1 MKFASLKT
9 KFFASFG
16 VMLAL
21 ICGLG
26 VFSLFQLATIA
37 EINRYTNSEVL
48 PGVAAGGRL
57 DAELSSIRRAQAE
70 HMLRSTPANWTES
83 ENAIADSENI
93 IATDLKNLRGSVD
106 TGDERRIVLTLA
118 ERMPRFFR
126 ANDQIIALS
135 RAHRITEAQAL
146 FMGEPDDNFDHMN
159 RLIDRFVVL
168 NNAQAESANL
178 AGRATQERSV
188 YVILAA
194 MLVAILTGMAVFAAL
209 VRSVISPLLEMTR
222 EMGELSGA
230 DATADV
236 PSPIREDE
244 IGRLARAM
252 SHFKAAA
259 TALRTAKEEAE
270 AGTRAKS
277 EFLANMSHEIRT
289 PMNGILGMTNLL
301 LETNLDG
308 EQRGYAEI
316 VAESGESLLTVVNDI
331 LDISKL
337 EAGKFEIETI
347 DFDLVAAVESAAALM
362 APKAREKRIDMAM
375 FVEPAARG
383 AYRGDPTRLRQILLN
398 LLNNAIKF
406 TEKGGVSIQVT
417 VKLGHIQ
424 PGDAHIVPL
433 RFEVADTGMGMAESV
448 RERLFQK
455 FSQADSSM
463 TRRFGGTGLGLAICK
478 QLVELMHGEI
488 GVTSRLNVGSTFWF
502 EIPFEKSTAHIAD
515 RETLPAH
522 FKTLR
527 VLIVDDIEM
536 NLTIMRR
543 QLKVFGMSVTA
554 VSDGFAAIAELERAW
569 HRGQPYDL
577 VFLDQMMPGMAGDV
591 LAKKIRMN
599 EHLAETKLVIVSSA
613 GRGGVKNSAD
623 LRLEAILEKP
633 VRQQEMLDTLINI
646 YSTRAEHG
654 PAPMQSSVANENHPE
669 HVRRPLRILLAEDNK
684 INQKFATLVLNKAGH
699 SVVVAENGHEAVD
712 AVRSS
717 TFDVVLMDIQ
727 MPELDGVRATRQIRA
742 LPEPKGSVPIIAMTA
757 HAMAGA
763 REEYLSAGMTDYIS
777 KPVQSSLLLSK
788 LESVAAGGS
797 EPVPLSDAPEAATT
811 QTGTADDEKNGT
823 LPVLDLE
830 KLAELE
836 TLITPAKL
844 ENLISLYLIDID
856 LNFARIGKYQADDDF
871 DGVSRQAHM
880 IVGTAGNMGAMR
892 TSAAGR
898 RLEETCQS
906 ADSEDINRLIGE
918 LDEACRSS
926 AQALRSWLA
935 RRSAIGLS
943 VVAS

>member
-1 MKFASLKT
+1 MKFTGLKT
-9 KFFASFG
+9 KFFTSFG
-16 VMLAL
+16 VMLTL

-26 VFSLFQLATIA
+26 IFSLFQFATMA
-37 EINRYTNSEVL
+37 QLNRYTNSEVL
-48 PGVAAGGRL
+48 PGVAGGGRL
-57 DAELSSIRRAQAE
+57 DAELSSIRRADAE
-70 HMLRSTPANWTES
+70 HVMRATPVNWTES
-83 ENAIADSENI
+83 ENAIANSKRI
-93 IATDLKNLRGSVD
+93 IVTDLNNLHRSVD
-106 TGDERRIVLTLA
+106 TDEERQIVLSLA

-126 ANDQIIALS
+126 ANDQFIALS
-135 RAHRITEAQAL
+135 RAHRIPEAEAL
-146 FMGEPDDNFDHMN
+146 FMGELDSNFDRMN
-159 RLIDRFVVL
+159 GLIDRFVAI
-168 NNAQAESANL
+168 NSAQAEGASL
-178 AGRATQERSV
+178 AGRVTEERSV
-188 YVILAA
+188 YVISA
-194 MLVAILTGMAVFAAL
+194 AILIAICTAMAVFAAL
-209 VRSVISPLLEMTR
+209 VRSVISPLLAMTR
-222 EMGELSGA
+222 EMGELAGA
-230 DATADV
+230 DAGADAA
-236 PSPIREDE
+236 PDAREDE

-252 SHFKAAA
+252 AHFKAAA
-259 TALRTAKEEAE
+259 MVLRAAKEEAE

-406 TEKGGVSIQVT
+406 TEKGGVSIQIT
-417 VKLGHIQ
+417 VKLGHTQ
-424 PGDAHIVPL
+424 TGDAHIVPL

-488 GVTSRLNVGSTFWF
+488 GVTSRLNFGSTFWF
-502 EIPFEKSTAHIAD
+502 EIPFEKSTAQLAD
-515 RETLPAH
+515 RETLPEH

-527 VLIVDDIEM
+527 VLVVDDIEM

-543 QLKVFGMSVTA
+543 QLKVFDMSVTTA
-554 VSDGFAAIAELERAW
+554 SDGFAAMAELERAW

-633 VRQQEMLDTLINI
+633 VRQQEFLDTLVNI
-646 YSTRAEHG
+646 YSTLAEHG
-654 PAPMQSSVANENHPE
+654 PAPMRSGIANENHPE
-669 HVRRPLRILLAEDNK
+669 HARRPLHILLAEDNK
-684 INQKFATLVLNKAGH
+684 INQKFATLVLNNAGH

-727 MPELDGVRATRQIRA
+727 MPELDGVQATRQIRA

-777 KPVQSSLLLSK
+777 KPVQSGLLLSK
-788 LESVAAGGS
+788 LERITAKGAEV
-797 EPVPLSDAPEAATT
+797 VPLSHAPGAAAT
-811 QTGTADDEKNGT
+811 QTKMADSENSGA
-823 LPVLDLE
+823 LALLDLE

-836 TLITPAKL
+836 TLISRAKL

-856 LNFARIGKYQADDDF
+856 LNFAQIGKYQAGDDF
-871 DGVSRQAHM
+871 DGVSRQAHI

-892 TSAAGR
+892 ASMAAR
-898 RLEETCQS
+898 RLEE
-906 ADSEDINRLIGE
+906 
-918 LDEACRSS
+918 ACRSADRECAGRFIAELGEACEAS
-926 AQALRSWLA
+926 AAALRRWLA

-943 VVAS
+943 IVAS